1 MRDINITYLEQ
12 LLRITFVQVELIIL
26 RSILP
31 YFGMLLSR
39 LVS

>member
-12 LLRITFVQVELIIL
+12 LLRITFVQVVLIIL